1 MGFKYGMT
9 FSDQK
14 EPSYN
19 AVILATRKEAEGAA
33 RELMGRWFKP
43 TGWIVMEVDKPANYQ
58 FRDYNL
64 SPLPKPPMTES
75 QRFNFLYS
83 RQFDD

>member
-19 AVILATRKEAEGAA
+19 SVVLATRKEAEGAA
-33 RELMGRWFKP
+33 KELMSRWFLP
-43 TGWIVMEVDKPANYQ
+43 TGWIVIETDKPVNFQ
-58 FRDYNL
+58 FKDYNL
-64 SPLPKPPMTES
+64 SPIEKT
-75 QRFNFLYS
+75 NV
-83 RQFDD
+83 

>member
-19 AVILATRKEAEGAA
+19 SVVFATRKEAEGAA
-33 RELMGRWFKP
+33 KELMSRWFLP
-43 TGWIVMEVDKPANYQ
+43 TGWIVIETDKPVNFQ
-58 FRDYNL
+58 FKDYNL
-64 SPLPKPPMTES
+64 SPIEKT
-75 QRFNFLYS
+75 NV
-83 RQFDD
+83 

>member
-19 AVILATRKEAEGAA
+19 SVILATRKEAEGAA
-33 RELMGRWFKP
+33 RELMSRWFAP
-43 TGWIVMEVDKPANYQ
+43 TGWIVIETDKPVNFQ
-58 FRDYNL
+58 FKDYNL
-64 SPLPKPPMTES
+64 SPIEKT
-75 QRFNFLYS
+75 NV
-83 RQFDD
+83 

>member
-19 AVILATRKEAEGAA
+19 SVVLATRKEAEGAA
-33 RELMGRWFKP
+33 KELMGRWFVP
-43 TGWIVMEVDKPANYQ
+43 TGWIVIETDKPVNYQ
-58 FRDYNL
+58 FKDYNL
-64 SPLPKPPMTES
+64 SPLPKRPLP
-75 QRFNFLYS
+75 QRVFDN

>member
-1 MGFKYGMT
+1 MSYKYGMT
-9 FSDQK
+9 FADQK

-19 AVILATRKEAEGAA
+19 SCILATRKEAEDAA

-43 TGWIVMEVDKPANYQ
+43 TGWVITEIDKPATYRFN
-58 FRDYNL
+58 DSGL

-75 QRFNFLYS
+75 QRFNFNYA